1 MTKINNKTKFWI
13 VAVFATSILVSSIVA
28 TQDNLAFAGG
38 KHKKSNEA
46 SQNITQ
52 LQGSE
57 QSASINSGNNTLAS
71 GNNVGLLFN
80 ANEGNNGLGQR

>member
-1 MTKINNKTKFWI
+1 MTKINNKSKIWI
-13 VAVFATSILVSSIVA
+13 VAIFVTSVLIGSLIT

-52 LQGSE
+52 LQGLD
-57 QSASINSGNNTLAS
+57 QSASVDSENNTLAA
-71 GNNVGLLFN
+71 GNNVGLTFN
-80 ANEGNNGLGQR
+80 ANEGNNALGQQ